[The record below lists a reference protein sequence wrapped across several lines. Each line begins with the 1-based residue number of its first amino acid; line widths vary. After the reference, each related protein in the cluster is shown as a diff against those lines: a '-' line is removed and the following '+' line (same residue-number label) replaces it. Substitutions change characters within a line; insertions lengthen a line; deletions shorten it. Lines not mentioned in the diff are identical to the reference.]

1 MSKNAH
7 QTQLPATPFVLT
19 ISVTRF
25 GVSAEKVVATIEI
38 PSSHHGIFLP
48 DKKNSVTSLPDFFE
62 TKTPIKSDMTKKPE
76 IITQSMFSSCMLKVY
91 LSVKFVRL
99 IRSSKYIIILFF
111 SIIFIGIGNAQDNST
126 GNMDIPFT
134 PMDTESNRSL
144 LNQENN
150 ENPYLKK
157 FQENDK
163 KDFFPDA
170 NVEEKNPER
179 FINSNEFYLSRLNKK
194 EAESNKN
201 INRFKVDQFLGE
213 IRNDGEYVNI
223 ILRDHEYPD
232 GDLIK
237 VEVNEQ
243 IVMAAILL
251 TEKAKGF
258 KLDLKSGFNVVDFVA
273 LNQGSS
279 GPNTAEIIVY
289 DDQGKLVGTN
299 RWNLATGVKATYII
313 YKN

>member
-1 MSKNAH
+1 MIQYN
-7 QTQLPATPFVLT
+7 
-19 ISVTRF
+19 
-25 GVSAEKVVATIEI
+25 
-38 PSSHHGIFLP
+38 
-48 DKKNSVTSLPDFFE
+48 
-62 TKTPIKSDMTKKPE
+62 
-76 IITQSMFSSCMLKVY
+76 
-91 LSVKFVRL
+91 
-99 IRSSKYIIILFF
+99 KYIVFLLLSFLNVGYTY
-111 SIIFIGIGNAQDNST
+111 SQESSNNSSEL
-126 GNMDIPFT
+126 NFLSPN
-134 PMDTESNRSL
+134 TESENSL
-144 LNQENN
+144 LN
-150 ENPYLKK
+150 LKK
-157 FQENDK
+157 KDNPFLKKLENKNK

-170 NVEEKNPER
+170 NVKEKRPER
-179 FINSNEFYLSRLNKK
+179 FINSNDLYLSRLNRR
-194 EAESNKN
+194 ETESNKN
-201 INRFKVDQFLGE
+201 INKFKVDQFLGE

-237 VEVNEQ
+237 VQVNENV
-243 IVMAAILL
+243 VMPAILL

-258 KLDLKSGFNVVDFVA
+258 KLDLKTGFNVVDFVA

>member
-1 MSKNAH
+1 MLSMI
-7 QTQLPATPFVLT
+7 FVGY
-19 ISVTRF
+19 SY
-25 GVSAEKVVATIEI
+25 S
-38 PSSHHGIFLP
+38 
-48 DKKNSVTSLPDFFE
+48 
-62 TKTPIKSDMTKKPE
+62 
-76 IITQSMFSSCMLKVY
+76 
-91 LSVKFVRL
+91 
-99 IRSSKYIIILFF
+99 
-111 SIIFIGIGNAQDNST
+111 QDNSNNSS
-126 GNMDIPFT
+126 GSPFSS
-134 PMDTESNRSL
+134 PDSKSKNSL
-144 LNQENN
+144 LNLKKK
-150 ENPYLKK
+150 ENPFLKK
-157 FQENDK
+157 LENKNK
-163 KDFFPDA
+163 KNFFPDA
-170 NVEEKNPER
+170 NVKEKKPER
-179 FINSNEFYLSRLNKK
+179 FINSNDLYLSRLNRK

-201 INRFKVDQFLGE
+201 INKFKVDQFLGE

-237 VEVNEQ
+237 VEVNEN
-243 IVMAAILL
+243 IVMPAILL

-289 DDQGKLVGTN
+289 DDQGKLVGSN

>member
-1 MSKNAH
+1 MIQYNKYRVFLLLSFLIVGYTYSQERSNN
-7 QTQLPATPFVLT
+7 
-19 ISVTRF
+19 
-25 GVSAEKVVATIEI
+25 
-38 PSSHHGIFLP
+38 SSELNFLSP
-48 DKKNSVTSLPDFFE
+48 N
-62 TKTPIKSDMTKKPE
+62 
-76 IITQSMFSSCMLKVY
+76 
-91 LSVKFVRL
+91 
-99 IRSSKYIIILFF
+99 
-111 SIIFIGIGNAQDNST
+111 
-126 GNMDIPFT
+126 
-134 PMDTESNRSL
+134 TESENSL
-144 LNQENN
+144 LN
-150 ENPYLKK
+150 LKK
-157 FQENDK
+157 KDNPFLKKLENKNK

-170 NVEEKNPER
+170 NVKEKRPER
-179 FINSNEFYLSRLNKK
+179 FINSNDLYLSRLNRR
-194 EAESNKN
+194 ETESNKN
-201 INRFKVDQFLGE
+201 INKFKVDQFLGE

-237 VEVNEQ
+237 VQVNENV
-243 IVMAAILL
+243 VMPAILL

-258 KLDLKSGFNVVDFVA
+258 KLDLKTGFNVVDFVA

>member
-1 MSKNAH
+1 MIVRYTYS
-7 QTQLPATPFVLT
+7 Q
-19 ISVTRF
+19 
-25 GVSAEKVVATIEI
+25 E
-38 PSSHHGIFLP
+38 SSNNSSELNFLSQ
-48 DKKNSVTSLPDFFE
+48 NS
-62 TKTPIKSDMTKKPE
+62 
-76 IITQSMFSSCMLKVY
+76 
-91 LSVKFVRL
+91 
-99 IRSSKYIIILFF
+99 
-111 SIIFIGIGNAQDNST
+111 
-126 GNMDIPFT
+126 
-134 PMDTESNRSL
+134 ESENSL
-144 LNQENN
+144 LNLKKKD
-150 ENPYLKK
+150 NPFLKK
-157 FQENDK
+157 FENKNK

-170 NVEEKNPER
+170 NVKEKRPER
-179 FINSNEFYLSRLNKK
+179 FINSNDLYLSRLNRR
-194 EAESNKN
+194 ETESNKN
-201 INRFKVDQFLGE
+201 INKFKVDQFLGE

-237 VEVNEQ
+237 VQVNENV
-243 IVMAAILL
+243 VMPAILL

-258 KLDLKSGFNVVDFVA
+258 KLDLKTGFNVVDFVA

>member
-1 MSKNAH
+1 MIQYNKYRVFLLLSFLIVGYTYSQERSNN
-7 QTQLPATPFVLT
+7 
-19 ISVTRF
+19 
-25 GVSAEKVVATIEI
+25 
-38 PSSHHGIFLP
+38 SSELNFLSP
-48 DKKNSVTSLPDFFE
+48 N
-62 TKTPIKSDMTKKPE
+62 
-76 IITQSMFSSCMLKVY
+76 
-91 LSVKFVRL
+91 
-99 IRSSKYIIILFF
+99 
-111 SIIFIGIGNAQDNST
+111 
-126 GNMDIPFT
+126 
-134 PMDTESNRSL
+134 TESENSL
-144 LNQENN
+144 LN
-150 ENPYLKK
+150 LKK
-157 FQENDK
+157 KDNPFLKKLENKNK

-170 NVEEKNPER
+170 NVKEKRPER
-179 FINSNEFYLSRLNKK
+179 FINSNDLYLSRLNRR
-194 EAESNKN
+194 ETESNKN
-201 INRFKVDQFLGE
+201 INKFKVDQFLGE

-237 VEVNEQ
+237 VQVNEN
-243 IVMAAILL
+243 IVMPAILL

-258 KLDLKSGFNVVDFVA
+258 KLDLETGFNVVDFVA

>member
-1 MSKNAH
+1 
-7 QTQLPATPFVLT
+7 
-19 ISVTRF
+19 
-25 GVSAEKVVATIEI
+25 
-38 PSSHHGIFLP
+38 
-48 DKKNSVTSLPDFFE
+48 
-62 TKTPIKSDMTKKPE
+62 
-76 IITQSMFSSCMLKVY
+76 MFSMLIVGFSY
-91 LSVKFVRL
+91 SQENSNN
-99 IRSSKYIIILFF
+99 SSGSSFF
-111 SIIFIGIGNAQDNST
+111 SSSS
-126 GNMDIPFT
+126 
-134 PMDTESNRSL
+134 ESKKSL
-144 LNQENN
+144 LNLEKK
-150 ENPYLKK
+150 ENPFLKK
-157 FQENDK
+157 LEDK
-163 KDFFPDA
+163 NKKNFFPDA
-170 NVEEKNPER
+170 NVKEKRPER
-179 FINSNEFYLSRLNKK
+179 FINSNDLYLSRLNKK
-194 EAESNKN
+194 DSESNKN
-201 INRFKVDQFLGE
+201 MNKFKVDQFLGE

-237 VEVNEQ
+237 VEVNESV
-243 IVMAAILL
+243 VMPAILL

>member
-1 MSKNAH
+1 MLSMI
-7 QTQLPATPFVLT
+7 FVGY
-19 ISVTRF
+19 SY
-25 GVSAEKVVATIEI
+25 S
-38 PSSHHGIFLP
+38 
-48 DKKNSVTSLPDFFE
+48 
-62 TKTPIKSDMTKKPE
+62 
-76 IITQSMFSSCMLKVY
+76 
-91 LSVKFVRL
+91 
-99 IRSSKYIIILFF
+99 
-111 SIIFIGIGNAQDNST
+111 QDNSNNSS
-126 GNMDIPFT
+126 GSPFSS
-134 PMDTESNRSL
+134 PDSKSKNSL
-144 LNQENN
+144 LNLKKK
-150 ENPYLKK
+150 ENPFLKK
-157 FQENDK
+157 LENKNK
-163 KDFFPDA
+163 KNFFPDA
-170 NVEEKNPER
+170 NVKEKKPER
-179 FINSNEFYLSRLNKK
+179 FINSNDLYLSRLNRK

-201 INRFKVDQFLGE
+201 INKFKVDQFLGE

-237 VEVNEQ
+237 VEVNESV
-243 IVMAAILL
+243 VMPAILL

>member
-1 MSKNAH
+1 MLSCLIVEYAYS
-7 QTQLPATPFVLT
+7 Q
-19 ISVTRF
+19 
-25 GVSAEKVVATIEI
+25 E
-38 PSSHHGIFLP
+38 SSNNSSELNFLSP
-48 DKKNSVTSLPDFFE
+48 N
-62 TKTPIKSDMTKKPE
+62 
-76 IITQSMFSSCMLKVY
+76 
-91 LSVKFVRL
+91 
-99 IRSSKYIIILFF
+99 
-111 SIIFIGIGNAQDNST
+111 
-126 GNMDIPFT
+126 
-134 PMDTESNRSL
+134 TESENSL
-144 LNQENN
+144 LN
-150 ENPYLKK
+150 LKK
-157 FQENDK
+157 KDNPFLKKLENKNK

-170 NVEEKNPER
+170 NVKEKRPER
-179 FINSNEFYLSRLNKK
+179 FINSNDLYLSRLNRR
-194 EAESNKN
+194 ETESNKN
-201 INRFKVDQFLGE
+201 INKFKVDQFLGE

-237 VEVNEQ
+237 VQVNENV
-243 IVMAAILL
+243 VMPAILL

-258 KLDLKSGFNVVDFVA
+258 KLDLKTGFNVVDFVA

>member
-1 MSKNAH
+1 M
-7 QTQLPATPFVLT
+7 
-19 ISVTRF
+19 
-25 GVSAEKVVATIEI
+25 
-38 PSSHHGIFLP
+38 
-48 DKKNSVTSLPDFFE
+48 NSLFT
-62 TKTPIKSDMTKKPE
+62 
-76 IITQSMFSSCMLKVY
+76 
-91 LSVKFVRL
+91 
-99 IRSSKYIIILFF
+99 IILFA
-111 SIIFIGIGNAQDNST
+111 IIFLSFLLVLVIMVQNPKGGGLSSSFGGGDSQQLGGVKQTGDFLDKSTWFLATALLLLILFSNITLNSGET
-126 GNMDIPFT
+126 Q
-134 PMDTESNRSL
+134 TESELLNSDNFEIEEVLEDSSPNTESENSL
-144 LNQENN
+144 LN
-150 ENPYLKK
+150 LKK
-157 FQENDK
+157 KDNPFLKKLENKNK

-170 NVEEKNPER
+170 NVKEKRPER
-179 FINSNEFYLSRLNKK
+179 FINSNDLYLSRLNRR
-194 EAESNKN
+194 ETESNKN
-201 INRFKVDQFLGE
+201 INKFKVDQFLGE

-237 VEVNEQ
+237 VQINEDV
-243 IVMAAILL
+243 VMPAILL

>member
-1 MSKNAH
+1 M
-7 QTQLPATPFVLT
+7 
-19 ISVTRF
+19 
-25 GVSAEKVVATIEI
+25 
-38 PSSHHGIFLP
+38 
-48 DKKNSVTSLPDFFE
+48 
-62 TKTPIKSDMTKKPE
+62 KTD
-76 IITQSMFSSCMLKVY
+76 
-91 LSVKFVRL
+91 
-99 IRSSKYIIILFF
+99 
-111 SIIFIGIGNAQDNST
+111 
-126 GNMDIPFT
+126 
-134 PMDTESNRSL
+134 SNRSL

-157 FQENDK
+157 FQENEK

-237 VEVNEQ
+237 VEVNEI
-243 IVMAAILL
+243 IVMPSILL
-251 TEKAKGF
+251 TERAKGF

-313 YKN
+313 YKK

>member
-1 MSKNAH
+1 
-7 QTQLPATPFVLT
+7 
-19 ISVTRF
+19 
-25 GVSAEKVVATIEI
+25 
-38 PSSHHGIFLP
+38 
-48 DKKNSVTSLPDFFE
+48 
-62 TKTPIKSDMTKKPE
+62 
-76 IITQSMFSSCMLKVY
+76 MFSLM
-91 LSVKFVRL
+91 
-99 IRSSKYIIILFF
+99 
-111 SIIFIGIGNAQDNST
+111 FIGIGYSQDNSNNSSGT
-126 GNMDIPFT
+126 PFSS
-134 PMDTESNRSL
+134 SNSKSKNSL
-144 LNQENN
+144 LNLKKK
-150 ENPYLKK
+150 ENPFLKK
-157 FQENDK
+157 LDDK
-163 KDFFPDA
+163 NKKNFFPDA
-170 NVEEKNPER
+170 NVKTKKPER
-179 FINSNEFYLSRLNKK
+179 FINSNELYLSRLNRKD
-194 EAESNKN
+194 AESNKN
-201 INRFKVDQFLGE
+201 INKFKVDQFLGE

-237 VEVNEQ
+237 VQVNDAV
-243 IVMAAILL
+243 VMPAILL

>member
-1 MSKNAH
+1 MLSFLIVGYTYS
-7 QTQLPATPFVLT
+7 Q
-19 ISVTRF
+19 
-25 GVSAEKVVATIEI
+25 E
-38 PSSHHGIFLP
+38 SSNNSSELNFLSP
-48 DKKNSVTSLPDFFE
+48 N
-62 TKTPIKSDMTKKPE
+62 
-76 IITQSMFSSCMLKVY
+76 
-91 LSVKFVRL
+91 
-99 IRSSKYIIILFF
+99 
-111 SIIFIGIGNAQDNST
+111 
-126 GNMDIPFT
+126 
-134 PMDTESNRSL
+134 TESENSL
-144 LNQENN
+144 LNIKKKD
-150 ENPYLKK
+150 NPFLKK
-157 FQENDK
+157 LENKNK

-170 NVEEKNPER
+170 NVKEKRPER
-179 FINSNEFYLSRLNKK
+179 FINSNDLYLSRLNRR
-194 EAESNKN
+194 ETESNKN
-201 INRFKVDQFLGE
+201 INKFKVDQFLGE

-237 VEVNEQ
+237 VQVNEN
-243 IVMAAILL
+243 IVMPAILL

-258 KLDLKSGFNVVDFVA
+258 KLDLETGFNVVDFVA

>member
-1 MSKNAH
+1 MLSFLIVGFSYSQEN
-7 QTQLPATPFVLT
+7 
-19 ISVTRF
+19 SNN
-25 GVSAEKVVATIEI
+25 
-38 PSSHHGIFLP
+38 SSGL
-48 DKKNSVTSLPDFFE
+48 N
-62 TKTPIKSDMTKKPE
+62 
-76 IITQSMFSSCMLKVY
+76 FSSP
-91 LSVKFVRL
+91 
-99 IRSSKYIIILFF
+99 
-111 SIIFIGIGNAQDNST
+111 NS
-126 GNMDIPFT
+126 NS
-134 PMDTESNRSL
+134 ENSL
-144 LNQENN
+144 LN
-150 ENPYLKK
+150 LKK
-157 FQENDK
+157 KDNPFLK
-163 KDFFPDA
+163 KLDNKNKKNFFPDA
-170 NVEEKNPER
+170 NVKEKKPER
-179 FINSNEFYLSRLNKK
+179 FINSNDFYLSRLNRK
-194 EAESNKN
+194 ETESNKN
-201 INRFKVDQFLGE
+201 INKFKVDQFLGE

-237 VEVNEQ
+237 VEVNEN
-243 IVMAAILL
+243 IVMPAILL

>member
-1 MSKNAH
+1 
-7 QTQLPATPFVLT
+7 
-19 ISVTRF
+19 
-25 GVSAEKVVATIEI
+25 
-38 PSSHHGIFLP
+38 
-48 DKKNSVTSLPDFFE
+48 
-62 TKTPIKSDMTKKPE
+62 
-76 IITQSMFSSCMLKVY
+76 
-91 LSVKFVRL
+91 
-99 IRSSKYIIILFF
+99 
-111 SIIFIGIGNAQDNST
+111 
-126 GNMDIPFT
+126 MDISYSQENSNNSSELNFLSPN
-134 PMDTESNRSL
+134 TESENSL
-144 LNQENN
+144 LN
-150 ENPYLKK
+150 LKK
-157 FQENDK
+157 KDNPFLKKLENKNK

-170 NVEEKNPER
+170 NVKEKRPER
-179 FINSNEFYLSRLNKK
+179 FINSNDLYLSRLNRR
-194 EAESNKN
+194 ETESNKN
-201 INRFKVDQFLGE
+201 INKFKVDQFLGE

-237 VEVNEQ
+237 VQVNENV
-243 IVMAAILL
+243 VMPAILL

>member
-1 MSKNAH
+1 M
-7 QTQLPATPFVLT
+7 
-19 ISVTRF
+19 ISFLIVGFTY
-25 GVSAEKVVATIEI
+25 SQENSNN
-38 PSSHHGIFLP
+38 SSGL
-48 DKKNSVTSLPDFFE
+48 N
-62 TKTPIKSDMTKKPE
+62 
-76 IITQSMFSSCMLKVY
+76 FSSP
-91 LSVKFVRL
+91 
-99 IRSSKYIIILFF
+99 
-111 SIIFIGIGNAQDNST
+111 NSQSE
-126 GNMDIPFT
+126 N
-134 PMDTESNRSL
+134 SL
-144 LNQENN
+144 LN
-150 ENPYLKK
+150 LKK
-157 FQENDK
+157 KDNPFLKKLENKNK

-170 NVEEKNPER
+170 NVKEKRPER
-179 FINSNEFYLSRLNKK
+179 FINSNDLYLSRLNRKK
-194 EAESNKN
+194 TESNKN
-201 INRFKVDQFLGE
+201 INKFKVDQFLGE
-213 IRNDGEYVNI
+213 IRNDGDYVSI

-237 VEVNEQ
+237 VQINEDV
-243 IVMAAILL
+243 VMPAILL

>member
-1 MSKNAH
+1 MLS
-7 QTQLPATPFVLT
+7 VL
-19 ISVTRF
+19 IVGFSY
-25 GVSAEKVVATIEI
+25 SQENSNN
-38 PSSHHGIFLP
+38 SSGSSF
-48 DKKNSVTSLPDFFE
+48 
-62 TKTPIKSDMTKKPE
+62 
-76 IITQSMFSSCMLKVY
+76 FSS
-91 LSVKFVRL
+91 
-99 IRSSKYIIILFF
+99 SSEPEK
-111 SIIFIGIGNAQDNST
+111 
-126 GNMDIPFT
+126 
-134 PMDTESNRSL
+134 SL
-144 LNQENN
+144 LNLEKK
-150 ENPYLKK
+150 ENPFLKK
-157 FQENDK
+157 LEDKNK

-170 NVEEKNPER
+170 NVKEKRPER
-179 FINSNEFYLSRLNKK
+179 FINSNDLYLSRLNRK
-194 EAESNKN
+194 ETESNKN
-201 INRFKVDQFLGE
+201 INKFKVDQFLGE

-237 VEVNEQ
+237 VEVNESV
-243 IVMAAILL
+243 VMPAILL

>member
-1 MSKNAH
+1 MLSILIVGFSYSQEN
-7 QTQLPATPFVLT
+7 
-19 ISVTRF
+19 SNN
-25 GVSAEKVVATIEI
+25 
-38 PSSHHGIFLP
+38 SSGSSF
-48 DKKNSVTSLPDFFE
+48 
-62 TKTPIKSDMTKKPE
+62 
-76 IITQSMFSSCMLKVY
+76 FSS
-91 LSVKFVRL
+91 
-99 IRSSKYIIILFF
+99 SSEPEK
-111 SIIFIGIGNAQDNST
+111 
-126 GNMDIPFT
+126 
-134 PMDTESNRSL
+134 SL
-144 LNQENN
+144 LNLEKK
-150 ENPYLKK
+150 ENPFLKK
-157 FQENDK
+157 LEDRNK
-163 KDFFPDA
+163 KNFFPDA
-170 NVEEKNPER
+170 NIKDKKPEK
-179 FINSNEFYLSRLNKK
+179 FINSNELYLSRLNRK
-194 EAESNKN
+194 ETESNKN
-201 INRFKVDQFLGE
+201 INKFKVDQFLGE

-237 VEVNEQ
+237 VEVNESV
-243 IVMAAILL
+243 VMPAILL

>member
-1 MSKNAH
+1 MLSFLIVEYAYSQESSNNSSELNFLSPNTESENSLLKLKKKDN
-7 QTQLPATPFVLT
+7 PFLKKL
-19 ISVTRF
+19 
-25 GVSAEKVVATIEI
+25 E
-38 PSSHHGIFLP
+38 
-48 DKKNSVTSLPDFFE
+48 KKN
-62 TKTPIKSDMTKKPE
+62 
-76 IITQSMFSSCMLKVY
+76 
-91 LSVKFVRL
+91 
-99 IRSSKYIIILFF
+99 
-111 SIIFIGIGNAQDNST
+111 
-126 GNMDIPFT
+126 
-134 PMDTESNRSL
+134 
-144 LNQENN
+144 
-150 ENPYLKK
+150 
-157 FQENDK
+157 K

-170 NVEEKNPER
+170 NVKEKRPER
-179 FINSNEFYLSRLNKK
+179 FINSNDLYLSRLNRR
-194 EAESNKN
+194 ETESNKN
-201 INRFKVDQFLGE
+201 INKFKVDQFLGE

-237 VEVNEQ
+237 VQVNENV
-243 IVMAAILL
+243 VMPAILL

-258 KLDLKSGFNVVDFVA
+258 KLDLKTGFNVVDFVA

>member
-1 MSKNAH
+1 MIQYN
-7 QTQLPATPFVLT
+7 
-19 ISVTRF
+19 
-25 GVSAEKVVATIEI
+25 
-38 PSSHHGIFLP
+38 
-48 DKKNSVTSLPDFFE
+48 
-62 TKTPIKSDMTKKPE
+62 
-76 IITQSMFSSCMLKVY
+76 
-91 LSVKFVRL
+91 
-99 IRSSKYIIILFF
+99 KYIVFLLLSFLNVGYTY
-111 SIIFIGIGNAQDNST
+111 SQESSNNSSEL
-126 GNMDIPFT
+126 NFLSPN
-134 PMDTESNRSL
+134 TESENSL
-144 LNQENN
+144 LNIKKKD
-150 ENPYLKK
+150 NPFLKK
-157 FQENDK
+157 LENKNK

-170 NVEEKNPER
+170 NVKEKRPER
-179 FINSNEFYLSRLNKK
+179 FINSNDLYLSRLNRR
-194 EAESNKN
+194 ETESNKN
-201 INRFKVDQFLGE
+201 INKFKVDQFLGE

-237 VEVNEQ
+237 VQVNENV
-243 IVMAAILL
+243 VMPAILL

-258 KLDLKSGFNVVDFVA
+258 KLDLKTGFNVVDFVA